1 MIDLIILIGVIIF
14 VVFLILYKKKQTKPP
29 KTYLGCTI
37 PLIIFLMLALVFIVG
52 FSFYLFEAYK
62 SAEIKYTIEKK
73 FEPNFNNIKKYNEF
87 SNKEARELA
96 IKTFLLD
103 ECEGGQK
110 TIDKMWDYDQNIL
123 AASCTR
129 ILKLNLKK
137 NEILSSSKT
146 ELENLKYL
154 NTINFGYAL
163 DEYKNFINE

>member
-1 MIDLIILIGVIIF
+1 MVKE
-14 VVFLILYKKKQTKPP
+14 KKKK
-29 KTYLGCTI
+29 KFFGLGC
-37 PLIIFLMLALVFIVG
+37 LIWAVVIFLFFMGLGLFM
-52 FSFYLFEAYK
+52 FEAYK

-96 IKTFLLD
+96 VKTFLLD
-103 ECEGGQK
+103 ECVGGQK

-129 ILKLNLKK
+129 IIKLNLKK

-163 DEYKNFINE
+163 DEYKSFINE

>member
-1 MIDLIILIGVIIF
+1 MVKE
-14 VVFLILYKKKQTKPP
+14 KKKK
-29 KTYLGCTI
+29 KFFGLGC
-37 PLIIFLMLALVFIVG
+37 LIWAVVIFLFFMGLG
-52 FSFYLFEAYK
+52 FYLVEAYR

-96 IKTFLLD
+96 VKTFLLD

-163 DEYKNFINE
+163 DEYKSFINE

>member
-1 MIDLIILIGVIIF
+1 MIKE
-14 VVFLILYKKKQTKPP
+14 KKKK
-29 KTYLGCTI
+29 KFFGLGC
-37 PLIIFLMLALVFIVG
+37 LIWVVVIFLFFMGLG
-52 FSFYLFEAYK
+52 FYMFEAYK
-62 SAEIKYTIEKK
+62 SAEIQYTIEKK

-96 IKTFLLD
+96 VKTFLLD

-154 NTINFGYAL
+154 NTINFGKAL
-163 DEYKNFINE
+163 DDYKSFINE

>member
-1 MIDLIILIGVIIF
+1 MVKE
-14 VVFLILYKKKQTKPP
+14 KKKK
-29 KTYLGCTI
+29 KFFGLGC
-37 PLIIFLMLALVFIVG
+37 LIWAVVIFLFFIG
-52 FSFYLFEAYK
+52 FGLFIFEAYK

-96 IKTFLLD
+96 VKTFLLD

-163 DEYKNFINE
+163 DEYKSFINE

>member
-1 MIDLIILIGVIIF
+1 MVKE
-14 VVFLILYKKKQTKPP
+14 KKKK
-29 KTYLGCTI
+29 KFFGLGC
-37 PLIIFLMLALVFIVG
+37 LIWAVVIFLFFMGLG
-52 FSFYLFEAYK
+52 FYLAEAYR

-96 IKTFLLD
+96 VKTFLLD

-110 TIDKMWDYDQNIL
+110 TIDKMWDYDRNIL

-163 DEYKNFINE
+163 DEYKSFINEP

>member
-1 MIDLIILIGVIIF
+1 MVKE
-14 VVFLILYKKKQTKPP
+14 KKKK
-29 KTYLGCTI
+29 KFFGLGC
-37 PLIIFLMLALVFIVG
+37 LIWAVVIFLFFIG
-52 FSFYLFEAYK
+52 FGLFTFEAYK

-96 IKTFLLD
+96 VKTFLLD

-110 TIDKMWDYDQNIL
+110 TIDKMRDYDQNIL

-163 DEYKNFINE
+163 DEYKSFINE

>member
-1 MIDLIILIGVIIF
+1 MKKE
-14 VVFLILYKKKQTKPP
+14 KKKK
-29 KTYLGCTI
+29 KFFGLGC
-37 PLIIFLMLALVFIVG
+37 LIWAVVIFLFFMGLG
-52 FSFYLFEAYK
+52 FYLAEAYR

-96 IKTFLLD
+96 VKTFLLD

-110 TIDKMWDYDQNIL
+110 TIDKMWDYDRNIL

-163 DEYKNFINE
+163 DEYKSFINEP